1 MDIQFFKT
9 FKTILEA
16 GSFQNAANIL
26 DYTQS
31 TISFHVQ
38 QLEQEYS
45 IKLFEKIGRRM
56 VLTQAGQDILPYI
69 DNILLSEQQIMNY
82 GKQAG
87 ELSGVLKVAL
97 PETLLVYKMQPV
109 LKQFKQQAENV
120 MLSLQ
125 SYNCYTIDNYILN
138 GMLDL
143 GIYYDV
149 NDHKDSIITH
159 PLNTFSLV
167 LVCSSNAPAITSMS
181 DLSEHSLIISD
192 DKENVCRNHILKH
205 LEAQNIQP
213 ANIIELPSFEAIK
226 KSTINNLGIT
236 YMPRFVAQDA
246 LSDGSL
252 IELHIGLPEDRVTT
266 LCAYHKNKWL
276 TPAMQLFM
284 KLTSEYMH
292 KAFD

>member
-9 FKTILEA
+9 FKSILEA
-16 GSFQNAANIL
+16 GSFQNAANRL

-31 TISFHVQ
+31 TVSFHVQ

-45 IKLFEKIGRRM
+45 VKLFEKIGRRM
-56 VLTQAGQDILPYI
+56 VLTQAGHDLLPYI
-69 DNILLSEQQIMNY
+69 DNILLSEQQIINY
-82 GKQAG
+82 GQQAG
-87 ELSGVLKVAL
+87 ELSGMLKVAL

-109 LKQFKQQAENV
+109 LKQFRQQAENV

-149 NDHKDSIITH
+149 NDYKDSIITH
-159 PLNTFSLV
+159 PLSSFSLV
-167 LVCSSNAPAITSMS
+167 LVCSGDAGDITSVA

-192 DKENVCRNHILKH
+192 DKENVCRNHILNH
-205 LEAQNIQP
+205 LAAHNIMT

-236 YMPRFVAQDA
+236 YMPRFVAEDA

-252 IELHIGLPEDRVTT
+252 KELNIGLPNDRVTL

-276 TPAMQLFM
+276 TPAMHLFI
-284 KLTSEYMH
+284 KLTKDHM
-292 KAFD
+292 KK